1 MTRQVCGAAALLSL
15 AVGYAD
21 GQVPSADGDLVRVHL
36 GGDQLQGSLVSWDS
50 AGLALQLRV
59 AEQAAADT
67 LLTWTD
73 VDRVERYAGTKSH
86 TGTGALIGAGVGV
99 AVFAVLL
106 ATQRCWGDGCEEG
119 VDLGTVI
126 VVGGAIIGGLGAGL
140 GALIGSQAKTERWEQ
155 VPLPASADGVSW
167 TRGGSVECAATVT
180 VGAKRMRRV
189 PCAVDSQ
196 PY

>member
-155 VPLPASADGVSW
+155 VPLPAARTALHGREADL
-167 TRGGSVECAATVT
+167 
-180 VGAKRMRRV
+180 
-189 PCAVDSQ
+189 
-196 PY
+196 